1 MTFSQE
7 VKEEIVNKMPESD
20 CCKLA
25 RLAGIIKSTGSIVL
39 KGGQITFSCENENE
53 AVLFEVC
60 ELISKYFG
68 VTVDELTVNT
78 ITRGQYNFEEI
89 EIPQDIGERCLFEI
103 GAIQRNGQG
112 HLEIIE
118 DVCDQIL
125 KEDCCKKSFLSGV
138 FLGCGSA
145 TDPSGNNSGYHL
157 EFEFESYMLATF
169 VMDLL
174 SEFEFMPKM
183 VSRKDKNVV
192 YFKESDAI
200 FELLVTIGATKSAL
214 KLQNERVKRDVNNN
228 INRQANCKT
237 ANAEKSA
244 ISAVREVVA
253 IQTIA
258 TTIGLDGLDARLR
271 VVAEARL
278 NNPELSLNDLLKVI
292 SEPLTKSGLRY
303 RLEKIIEIA
312 KDLNGG

>member
-20 CCKLA
+20 CCVLA
-25 RLAGIIKSTGSIVL
+25 RLAGVIKSTGSIVL
-39 KGGQITFSCENENE
+39 KGGHITFSCENENE

-60 ELISKYFG
+60 ELIRKYFG

-118 DVCDQIL
+118 EVCDQIL
-125 KEDCCKKSFLSGV
+125 KEDCCKKSFLAGV
-138 FLGCGSA
+138 FLGCGTVA
-145 TDPSGNNSGYHL
+145 NPSSNNGGYHL
-157 EFEFESYMLATF
+157 ELEFDSYKLANY
-169 VMDLL
+169 VMNLI
-174 SEFEFMPKM
+174 SEFEFIPKM
-183 VSRKDKNVV
+183 VNRKEKYVV

-200 FELLVTIGATKSAL
+200 FDLLVVLGATKSAL
-214 KLQNERVKRDVNNN
+214 KLQDERVKRDVSNN

-258 TTIGLDGLDARLR
+258 TTIGLDGLDNRLK

-278 NNPELSLNDLLKVI
+278 DNPELSLNDLLKVI
-292 SEPLTKSGLRY
+292 KEPLTKSGLRY
-303 RLEKIIEIA
+303 RLGKIIEIA
-312 KDLNGG
+312 KELNGG